1 MKFPAIGLI
10 ELNSIAR
17 GILIHDLMAKR
28 AEIKV
33 LQSNTICPG
42 KYFVLIGG
50 EVGEVEESMKIG
62 LHYGQ
67 TAVVDS
73 LFIPNISKSIFP
85 AMVGATS
92 DVDIDSVAIVETFSV
107 AAAVTLADMALKRTQ
122 VHLLDLR
129 LAQGIGGKA
138 YFILTGPL
146 PEIEE
151 AKRHVV
157 EEAEPGMLTNAE
169 VIPAPHQDLVVAI
182 GGRIL

>member
-28 AEIKV
+28 ADIKV

-42 KYFVLIGG
+42 KYFVLIAGG
-50 EVGEVEESMKIG
+50 VGEVEESMKIG

-73 LFIPNISKSIFP
+73 LFIQNISEAIFP

-92 DVDIDSVAIVETFSV
+92 NVDIDSVAIVQTFSV
-107 AAAVTLADMALKRTQ
+107 AAAVTLADMALKRAQ

-146 PEIEE
+146 YEIEE

-157 EEAEPGMLTNAE
+157 EEAEPGMLCNAE